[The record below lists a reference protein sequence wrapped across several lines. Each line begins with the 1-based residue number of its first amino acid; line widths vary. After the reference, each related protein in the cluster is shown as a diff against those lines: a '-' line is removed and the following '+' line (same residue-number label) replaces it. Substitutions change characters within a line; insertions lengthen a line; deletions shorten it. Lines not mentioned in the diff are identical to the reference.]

1 MKLAEALQERA
12 DLNRRI
18 EQLRMRIGANAL
30 VQEGEKTAE
39 DPQALLAELKQCTE
53 RLCALIRAIN
63 RTNCE
68 TTADGVSLTDLIAE
82 RDTKRL
88 LLSALHDA
96 ADAASRAAQRATRSE
111 IRILPAL
118 DVRTLQDR
126 ADLLSKELRILDNTL
141 QEQNWKTELIG
152 L

>member
-12 DLNRRI
+12 DVNRRI
-18 EQLRMRIGANAL
+18 EQLRLRIGMNAL
-30 VQEGEKTAE
+30 VQEGEKPAE
-39 DPQALLAELKQCTE
+39 DPQALLNELTVCTE
-53 RLCALIRAIN
+53 RLCALMRAIN

-68 TTADGVSLTDLIAE
+68 TKLDGVSLTDMIAE
-82 RDTKRL
+82 RDAKRL
-88 LLSALHDA
+88 LLAAVHDA
-96 ADAASRAAQRATRSE
+96 ADAASRAASRATRSE

-118 DVRTLQDR
+118 DVRKLQKQ
-126 ADLLSKELRILDNTL
+126 ADALSKELRILDNTL

>member
-18 EQLRMRIGANAL
+18 EQLRVRIDANAL
-30 VQEGEKTAE
+30 VQEGETTAE
-39 DPQALLAELKQCTE
+39 NPQALLDELKACTE

-68 TTADGVSLTDLIAE
+68 TTLDGVSLTDLIAE

-96 ADAASRAAQRATRSE
+96 ADAASRGTSRATRSE

-118 DVRTLQDR
+118 DVRTLQR
-126 ADLLSKELRILDNTL
+126 QADDLSRELRILDNTL
-141 QEQNWKTELIG
+141 QEQNWKTDLIG

>member
-12 DLNRRI
+12 DVNRRI
-18 EQLRMRIGANAL
+18 EQLRARIGANAL
-30 VQEGEKTAE
+30 VQEGEATAE
-39 DPQALLAELKQCTE
+39 DPKALLEELEACTE

-68 TTADGVSLTDLIAE
+68 TQLDGKTLTDLIAE
-82 RDTKRL
+82 RDTKRM

-96 ADAASRAAQRATRSE
+96 AGEASRGTQRATRSE

-118 DVRTLQDR
+118 DVRALQDC
-126 ADLLSKELRILDNTL
+126 ADRLAKELRILDNTL
-141 QEQNWKTELIG
+141 QEQNWKTELLG

>member
-18 EQLRMRIGANAL
+18 EQLRARIDANAL
-30 VQEGEKTAE
+30 MQEGEKPAE
-39 DPQALLAELKQCTE
+39 DPQALLDELTACTE
-53 RLCALIRAIN
+53 RLCLLMRAIN

-68 TTADGVSLTDLIAE
+68 TTFNGVSLTDMIAE
-82 RDTKRL
+82 RDAKRL
-88 LLSALHDA
+88 LLAALHDA
-96 ADAASRAAQRATRSE
+96 ADAASRSAQRATRSE

-118 DVRTLQDR
+118 DVKKLQKR
-126 ADLLSKELRILDNTL
+126 ADALAKELRILDNTL